1 LPENSAFSHF
11 VRDKD
16 NRNFAEF
23 EEENIYN
30 EIKNVNKKVK

>member
-11 VRDKD
+11 VKDKD
-16 NRNFAEF
+16 SRHFAEF
-23 EEENIYN
+23 EEENVYE